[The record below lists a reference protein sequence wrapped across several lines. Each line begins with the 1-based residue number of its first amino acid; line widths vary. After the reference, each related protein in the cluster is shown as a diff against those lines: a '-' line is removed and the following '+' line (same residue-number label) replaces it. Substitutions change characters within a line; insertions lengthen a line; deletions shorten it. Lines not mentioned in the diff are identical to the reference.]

1 MRRQQDASTQQAIAS
16 ATEALRQSVSQERQ
30 LDVQQLEGKKA
41 LIDQQLQRMTTDLQQ
56 VERLVSELEKSRSE
70 QFGQV
75 GEQLQAVSRRTAEL
89 SQMTADL
96 NRALSSTKVRGQWGE
111 RMAEDILRLMGFQE
125 GISYDKQTM
134 LGDGRPDFSFILPN
148 SLRIN
153 MDVKFP
159 WDNYRRFV
167 AAEAEADRQNY
178 RKAFLKDVRARIKEI
193 AQRDY
198 INDSTVDCVLLFI
211 PNEHIYAF
219 VHDEDHGL
227 IEEALQQK
235 VVLCSPITLFAVLA
249 VVRQAV
255 TNFQLEKRAGEMAQ
269 LMIQFY
275 GQWKQYTEQFG
286 KVEKKLGELQRE
298 FQELVTTRQRAL
310 ERPLA
315 RIDALRRAGD

>member
-1 MRRQQDASTQQAIAS
+1 
-16 ATEALRQSVSQERQ
+16 
-30 LDVQQLEGKKA
+30 
-41 LIDQQLQRMTTDLQQ
+41 MTTDLQQ

-75 GEQLQAVSRRTAEL
+75 GEQLQAVSRRT
-89 SQMTADL
+89 
-96 NRALSSTKVRGQWGE
+96 
-111 RMAEDILRLMGFQE
+111 
-125 GISYDKQTM
+125 
-134 LGDGRPDFSFILPN
+134 
-148 SLRIN
+148 
-153 MDVKFP
+153 
-159 WDNYRRFV
+159 
-167 AAEAEADRQNY
+167 
-178 RKAFLKDVRARIKEI
+178 
-193 AQRDY
+193 
-198 INDSTVDCVLLFI
+198 TVDCVLLFI